1 VSNISQEYLQKPEEA
16 FIDYCDRLIMGKKSG
31 LYDLDKSEIWK
42 LLFNEDM
49 SSDESRKQLRGIEKA
64 INKLKQECLKELPKS
79 QLDDIRE
86 KVGELDILKQ
96 QIKNEKNELGKLKRE
111 FVKSISIAE
120 ELKYYLAEHNTII
133 IPEYCSDSI
142 NEDSEYE
149 MIIHI
154 TDFHIG
160 YIIDDCKGN
169 YFNWKIANERI
180 DKLIQQC
187 YRYIEF
193 YNIKKVYVINTG
205 DVIEHNSMRK
215 NQSQFCEF
223 TQSVQI
229 NKAIELIYRFLT
241 ALCKYCDVEYDSI
254 YGNHDRMNGDKTANL
269 DGDNAEVIIREQLSK
284 YKELSNNNR
293 LKVINRKHTDKE
305 IRKMIRG
312 LNCKF
317 VHGED
322 SKVDGKQEIKN
333 QMSMDNEFYD
343 ILFKGHLHNFKI
355 ESENNGR
362 YIVSTGCLSGYNDF
376 SVNFGCSTI
385 ASQTITVVTDNK
397 VELIKDVQLQ

>member
-1 VSNISQEYLQKPEEA
+1 
-16 FIDYCDRLIMGKKSG
+16 
-31 LYDLDKSEIWK
+31 
-42 LLFNEDM
+42 
-49 SSDESRKQLRGIEKA
+49 
-64 INKLKQECLKELPKS
+64 
-79 QLDDIRE
+79 
-86 KVGELDILKQ
+86 
-96 QIKNEKNELGKLKRE
+96 
-111 FVKSISIAE
+111 
-120 ELKYYLAEHNTII
+120 
-133 IPEYCSDSI
+133 
-142 NEDSEYE
+142 
-149 MIIHI
+149 
-154 TDFHIG
+154 
-160 YIIDDCKGN
+160 
-169 YFNWKIANERI
+169 
-180 DKLIQQC
+180 
-187 YRYIEF
+187 
-193 YNIKKVYVINTG
+193 
-205 DVIEHNSMRK
+205 
-215 NQSQFCEF
+215 
-223 TQSVQI
+223 
-229 NKAIELIYRFLT
+229 
-241 ALCKYCDVEYDSI
+241 
-254 YGNHDRMNGDKTANL
+254 MNGDKTANL